1 MMLPGRRV
9 LNAVG
14 ALSCA
19 LLMAY
24 ALYQQHVLG
33 LEPCHL
39 CIFQRVAVMALGV
52 VFLLAALHQPQRV
65 GARVYGGFI
74 LLAASAGLAVAG
86 RHVWIQWQPPGSVPA
101 CGAPLEVLFNLLP
114 LQEVVLKVFR
124 GGGECQKID
133 WSFLGL
139 SMPMWLVLVF
149 MGLGVFGAWAN
160 FRREPAGGRPS

>member
-1 MMLPGRRV
+1 
-9 LNAVG
+9 
-14 ALSCA
+14 
-19 LLMAY
+19 
-24 ALYQQHVLG
+24 
-33 LEPCHL
+33 
-39 CIFQRVAVMALGV
+39 MALGV

-65 GARVYGGFI
+65 GARVYGGLI

-149 MGLGVFGAWAN
+149 LGLGVFGVWAN
-160 FRREPAGGRPS
+160 FRRDPDGGRSN